1 MKDIYVFAQY
11 NGWKEIWHQLIQ
23 AFDLQVERNAL
34 KSSAIQEEIMAR
46 YWILS
51 RQWHPDEHKYP
62 GEKEVAQ
69 EKLRYEVLSQIKL
82 KRLTCNKK

>member
-23 AFDLQVERNAL
+23 AFDLQVDRNAL
-34 KSSAIQEEIMAR
+34 KVLNLQSSALWEEIMAH
-46 YWILS
+46 YWIIS

-69 EKLRYEVLSQIKL
+69 EKLIEI
-82 KRLTCNKK
+82 